1 MQFSST
7 HSISVPH
14 LLQNQGPLILLVHP
28 FQKISQPP
36 GQDLQNGNQ
45 IYCQLPPNSFRI
57 NLKEYLLSHFNRPL
71 RVLPLSKNLFEF
83 FLKVSVYPTMIGKS
97 YKSYGVQI
105 TGKLFAG
112 LKN

>member
-14 LLQNQGPLILLVHP
+14 VLQNQGPLILLVHP

-45 IYCQLPPNSFRI
+45 IYCQLPPI
-57 NLKEYLLSHFNRPL
+57 
-71 RVLPLSKNLFEF
+71 
-83 FLKVSVYPTMIGKS
+83 KS